1 MSRVLI
7 RLFHQ
12 DGKENDMKNYRDALL
27 FLATNKDNNVDLR
40 VNDEGELVL
49 FVNNDG
55 YKSLYNLDTMSA
67 EDWIDVFG

>member
-1 MSRVLI
+1 
-7 RLFHQ
+7 
-12 DGKENDMKNYRDALL
+12 MKDYRDALL
-27 FLATNKDNNVDLR
+27 FLANNKDNNVDLR

-55 YKSLYNLDTMSA
+55 YKSYYNLDTMTD